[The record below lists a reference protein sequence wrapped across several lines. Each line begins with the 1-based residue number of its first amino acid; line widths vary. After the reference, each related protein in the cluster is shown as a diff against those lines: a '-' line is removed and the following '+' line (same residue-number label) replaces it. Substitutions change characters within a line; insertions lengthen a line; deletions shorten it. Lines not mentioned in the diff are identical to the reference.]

1 MDISD
6 KIVTLTDTISYLPA
20 TEEPFSCD
28 IGFVK
33 TDDCTWIFDVGVG
46 EAAAQ
51 AINAV
56 QGKKKIVL
64 SHFHPDHI
72 TNLPLVSYDELYV
85 SKNTQKYTHCGTI
98 LETAADFGSV
108 RILPMP
114 SCHAKGCLVLLAG
127 DYAFLGD
134 GAFCKMKGTEHV
146 YNVQILGDMV
156 KFLDSLECKY
166 FCLSHEQLF
175 VQHKRAVMA
184 IYHEIYSRRNKLK
197 PGDSLI
203 NVDDYFELES

>member
-1 MDISD
+1 MDITE
-6 KIVTLTDTISYLPA
+6 KIVKLNDSISYLPA

-46 EAAAQ
+46 EAAVQ

-56 QGKKKIVL
+56 EGKKKIVI

-85 SKNTQKYTHCGTI
+85 SKHTQKYTHCGTV
-98 LETAADFGSV
+98 LETATDFGGV
-108 RILPMP
+108 RVLPIP

-134 GAFCKMKGTEHV
+134 GAFCQRKNGDFI
-146 YNVQILGDMV
+146 YNVQVLAEMIR
-156 KFLDSLECKY
+156 FLESLDCKY

-175 VQHKRAVMA
+175 VQHKPAVLSVYYD
-184 IYHEIYSRRNKLK
+184 IYERRHKLEK
-197 PGDSLI
+197 GNQFI
-203 NVDDYFELES
+203 NVNDLI

>member
-85 SKNTQKYTHCGTI
+85 MRWATFRFWGMQKAPRKLKSASFARFLHRMTPILRKYTLARSGADTPQTS
-98 LETAADFGSV
+98 TA
-108 RILPMP
+108 
-114 SCHAKGCLVLLAG
+114 
-127 DYAFLGD
+127 
-134 GAFCKMKGTEHV
+134 
-146 YNVQILGDMV
+146 Q
-156 KFLDSLECKY
+156 
-166 FCLSHEQLF
+166 
-175 VQHKRAVMA
+175 
-184 IYHEIYSRRNKLK
+184 
-197 PGDSLI
+197 
-203 NVDDYFELES
+203 